1 MKCIAATA
9 KRELKYIL
17 SNRRLLFVILF
28 VPVFYTFLF
37 GYLYSEHTVK
47 GIKTAVIDYNKTQL
61 SRSVIDAFN
70 KSDRFQLVTI
80 LQHEDQ
86 LPPLMEKGTA
96 DAALVIPKD
105 FDKSVLRGEE
115 APILIVVNG
124 SNMIISNSVTTN
136 ALQIIQ
142 SISSGIA
149 AKKAQA
155 GGLPFVQAL
164 NQINPVS
171 FRIRT
176 WYNPAYNYTN
186 FLLLGLIATAIQQIT
201 LLYVA
206 VAAAREK
213 ESGTLMELQNL
224 PGSSLSKVIG
234 KTAPYFLINSLTL
247 LLSLASARFVFA
259 VPFRGELLAVLV
271 LCIVFLITIV
281 SLGIFLSLI
290 CRNELE
296 ATQIAM
302 LIAMPSFLFSG
313 YTWPLQA
320 MPLPCQWLAKIL
332 PLTYFAPALR
342 KIAIMGLGL
351 EGISHELKILALMG
365 AVLFPLAVAVYK
377 VKYERPLAREE
388 ASVKSIGKE
397 ARV

>member
-1 MKCIAATA
+1 MKCIVAVA
-9 KRELKYIL
+9 KREFKYIFF
-17 SNRRLLFVILF
+17 NRRLLFVILF
-28 VPVFYTFLF
+28 VPIFYTFLF

-70 KSDRFQLVTI
+70 KTDRFRLVTT

-86 LPPLMEKGTA
+86 LPPLIEKGTV
-96 DAALVIPKD
+96 DAAIVIPKD
-105 FDKSVLRGEE
+105 FDKSILRGEE
-115 APILIVVNG
+115 APVLIVVNG

-142 SISSGIA
+142 SLSSGIA
-149 AKKAQA
+149 ARKAQA
-155 GGLPFVQAL
+155 GGLSFDQAL

-176 WYNPAYNYTN
+176 WYNPTYNYTN

-201 LLYVA
+201 LLYVSVA
-206 VAAAREK
+206 VAREK
-213 ESGTLMELQNL
+213 ETGTLKELQVF

-234 KTAPYFLINSLTL
+234 KTAPYLLINALTL
-247 LLSLASARFVFA
+247 LFSLAIARFIFA
-259 VPFRGELLAVLV
+259 IPFRGELLAVLV
-271 LCIVFLITIV
+271 LCIVFLISIV

-302 LIAMPSFLFSG
+302 LIAVPSFLFSG

-332 PLTYFAPALR
+332 PLTYFAPAIR
-342 KIAIMGLGL
+342 KIAIMGMDIK
-351 EGISHELKILALMG
+351 GIAHELGVLALMG
-365 AVLFPLAVAVYK
+365 AILFPLAVAVYK
-377 VKYERPLAREE
+377 VKYGRPLACEE
-388 ASVKSIGKE
+388 ASVKSIRKE